1 MQSAWRDA
9 AGHHSLSTFSVEF
22 PPYSL
27 VAVSGFAHF
36 VSMTHVAG
44 TSRRLTP
51 PADLNGHDHVPVA
64 DERPIF
70 RVTAMRV
77 QLTSLALG
85 YTLNTAAG
93 REGVPLYVP
102 VADRLPTAGGPR
114 HHGTP
119 PPEICTASLH
129 STCRTPLPIPPR
141 CPGMPHLSQECSL
154 RCCVSLSPHVL
165 VPRE

>member
-1 MQSAWRDA
+1 MQSAWKDA

-22 PPYSL
+22 PPHCR

-44 TSRRLTP
+44 ASRRLTP
-51 PADLNGHDHVPVA
+51 PADLDGHDHVPVA

-93 REGVPLYVP
+93 REGVPLDVP
-102 VADRLPTAGGPR
+102 VADRIPTAGGPR
-114 HHGTP
+114 QSMALLPQRFALHGFTQLVEP
-119 PPEICTASLH
+119 LFQSL
-129 STCRTPLPIPPR
+129 LDV
-141 CPGMPHLSQECSL
+141 LECL
-154 RCCVSLSPHVL
+154 I
-165 VPRE
+165 